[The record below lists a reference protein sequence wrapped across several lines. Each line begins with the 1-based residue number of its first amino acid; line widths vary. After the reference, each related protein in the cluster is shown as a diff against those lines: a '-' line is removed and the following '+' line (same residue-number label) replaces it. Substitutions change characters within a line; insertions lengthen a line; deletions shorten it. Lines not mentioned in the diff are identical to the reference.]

1 MYYAEYVSPV
11 TSAPAKP
18 PAPRENDGNTAKAG
32 LCLLGLAAMGLGV
45 FLLSQAWEP
54 DQGKG
59 PAIQRSSPL
68 MVYIPSRA

>member
-1 MYYAEYVSPV
+1 MYYTEYVSPV

-18 PAPRENDGNTAKAG
+18 QPPRSDDGNTAKAG
-32 LCLLGLAAMGLGV
+32 LCLLGLAVMGLGV

-54 DQGKG
+54 EQGKG